1 MLDNKI
7 IYNLDSPSKKD
18 QNKDYLS
25 NLINDLSKIK
35 NEAKLLFK
43 NNKIEESKN
52 KFLEGYNIFE
62 AESTK
67 IYKEYYDDGKI
78 NDLLNIFKKI
88 LSKIALCYFNQKNY
102 KDAIIYDLKMI
113 ALDPKYCK
121 SIVRLFKSYLKLN
134 KYQQAIYYGELFLDF
149 EIEIKDKFKGIPEK
163 IEEAKN
169 KLKNLQNNTIINNIA
184 KFFFSIIIIFLSAL
198 LFYIFKKKC

>member
-149 EIEIKDKFKGIPEK
+149 DKEIIDRFERIPVK
-163 IEEAKN
+163 IEEDKI
-169 KLKNLQNNTIINNIA
+169 KLKNLQNNTIINNLIT
-184 KFFFSIIIIFLSAL
+184 KIFSL
-198 LFYIFKKKC
+198 